1 MPWKKGRKRTTV
13 KDKTIIPAAEVSPPL
28 QEGTTTGEQV
38 VSTTEEQSLEVQ
50 DDLLG
55 HIVPD
60 PRNIPDI
67 PPYTLKLPILPLEKF
82 NGKHVDIDELQG
94 ELENM
99 LVAVVKRKALLM
111 AMNGYTPP
119 PPPEITTLTTPGPS
133 TRSSARGRR
142 GISVVS
148 VPTMETSEGRS
159 LIRAALV
166 MKVEPPDIEEEEPT
180 EKEME
185 NDRVKDSFNEL
196 ADQHVAEIT
205 PSMMEFLQNLWQD
218 GQYDNLLAS
227 NPKKIEPT
235 SAGACSRSHQN
246 NVKTDQ
252 DMKIRV
258 DISELLNTGIEFMIG
273 YAAQSD
279 ANCKNKIANLASV
292 DATSCNPPLEEPSSS
307 PATSLPKPTTKSISD
322 LKTNKKLLKKYFKKS
337 DKDLTSEECNQLVSE
352 YNSLCC
358 DNAKQLCHLLDI
370 GKTCQK
376 YYEVKKR
383 VDQICDGMINV
394 QKGMTEIKR
403 SIRLD
408 GDPDGDK
415 GQTLQ
420 ALRKEAMDLLE
431 AKSAVMPQF
440 EKLESMLF
448 GTPF

>member
-166 MKVEPPDIEEEEPT
+166 MKVEPPDIEEEEEPT

-258 DISELLNTGIEFMIG
+258 DIN
-273 YAAQSD
+273 
-279 ANCKNKIANLASV
+279 
-292 DATSCNPPLEEPSSS
+292 ATSCNPPLEEPSSS